1 MLELYNRLSL
11 ASYKS
16 SRSFLLHSPHH
27 PHLLPAPW
35 LLLNTIYFPNFVG
48 EDIWRYVGKLT
59 DAQRSMLDDRFK
71 WKVGIYLFF
80 SVLKGIYLFCPASV
94 FSINLDAFYQ
104 VREMEKK
111 KEGRPGEAR
120 AALRRSVREN
130 GSVPAFNAWMYMSLY
145 HLQNKLSFLFLASI
159 LANFVMLIN

>member
-1 MLELYNRLSL
+1 MIDLSGRWV
-11 ASYKS
+11 Y
-16 SRSFLLHSPHH
+16 
-27 PHLLPAPW
+27 
-35 LLLNTIYFPNFVG
+35 IYFLFIFFCA
-48 EDIWRYVGKLT
+48 ER
-59 DAQRSMLDDRFK
+59 
-71 WKVGIYLFF
+71 YLFIL
-80 SVLKGIYLFCPASV
+80 SCFC
-94 FSINLDAFYQ
+94 FSINLDAFCQ

-130 GSVPAFNAWMYMSLY
+130 GSVPAYNAWMYMSLY